1 MIAEFLLPDLGEGLP
16 EAEIVQWHVAE
27 GDDVSL
33 NQTIAEVETAKA
45 IVEIPSPYAGTV
57 QGLHAAAGDVVAV
70 GSPLVSFAVEGADA
84 ASAAPAGRGEGDT
97 GEPAT
102 GSTPRPAEIR
112 SDAPRPDT
120 PEAPGAA
127 AERGAAAVH
136 HAAEGHEAVHG
147 AAEGRGTA
155 DVRRPTA
162 PAAQKDERATPNLV
176 GYGAAPSS
184 GGRPRRRPRGGGTA
198 VLDSD
203 HAVHEAAPHDV
214 LHTGPIE
221 VPVER
226 PRSTPPVR
234 KLAKDL
240 GIDLVLVAAAHP
252 GEPVT
257 RAHVEEFA
265 SREPAASGVASQ
277 TSEGRP
283 TAGNTSSPASTIGPV
298 EARPFSASA
307 STVPPAVPA
316 ASLRPGQAPDARV
329 TRTPIRGVRK
339 HTAAA
344 MVRSAFTAPHAT
356 TFLTVDVT
364 ATTELLASLK
374 SDRSLDGHRI
384 GVLAIVAK
392 AVCLALGRTPALN
405 ATWDDAAGEI
415 VEYHDV
421 NLGIAAATER
431 GLVVPVIPCAGALP
445 LVDLADAIADLAA
458 TARAGRTAPAAM
470 TGGTFSI
477 TNVGVFG
484 VDAGTPILNPG
495 EAGILAV
502 GAVRRTPWERHGE
515 IALRDVLTLSLS
527 FDHRLVDGA
536 EAARFL
542 TDVAAVLREPGRAML
557 LR

>member
-1 MIAEFLLPDLGEGLP
+1 MIAEFRLPDLGEGLP

-27 GDDVSL
+27 GDEVSL

-70 GSPLVSFAVEGADA
+70 GSPLVSFAVGADA
-84 ASAAPAGRGEGDT
+84 ESPAAVETGSPASRQAEVVADAPVSGASERRAADDLRTTAQGASAAGA
-97 GEPAT
+97 
-102 GSTPRPAEIR
+102 SRPAEVV
-112 SDAPRPDT
+112 ADT
-120 PEAPGAA
+120 PVSGAS
-127 AERGAAAVH
+127 ERRVADDLRATA
-136 HAAEGHEAVHG
+136 
-147 AAEGRGTA
+147 RGESE
-155 DVRRPTA
+155 
-162 PAAQKDERATPNLV
+162 KATPNLV

-184 GGRPRRRPRGGGTA
+184 GSRPRRRARGGATA
-198 VLDSD
+198 VLDGD
-203 HAVHEAAPHDV
+203 TAVREAAPHDV
-214 LHTGPIE
+214 LRTGPIDL
-221 VPVER
+221 PLER

-234 KLAKDL
+234 KLARDL
-240 GIDLVLVAAAHP
+240 GVDLVVVAAAHP
-252 GEPVT
+252 GETVT

-265 SREPAASGVASQ
+265 AR
-277 TSEGRP
+277 TP
-283 TAGNTSSPASTIGPV
+283 T
-298 EARPFSASA
+298 EAQVPGMVTDTLPSA
-307 STVPPAVPA
+307 STVPPASPFAPA
-316 ASLRPGQAPDARV
+316 RADRPSDARV

-344 MVRSAFTAPHAT
+344 MVQSAFTAPHAT
-356 TFLTVDVT
+356 TFLTLDVT

-374 SDRSLDGHRI
+374 TDRALDGHRI
-384 GVLAIVAK
+384 GVLAIVAQ

-405 ATWDDAAGEI
+405 ARWDETAGEI
-415 VEYHDV
+415 IEHHYV

-431 GLVVPVIPCAGALP
+431 GLVVPVIPDADTLGLI
-445 LVDLADAIADLAA
+445 DLADAIAELAA

-502 GAVRRTPWERHGE
+502 GAVRRTPWEHHGK

-542 TDVAAVLREPGRAML
+542 TDVAGVLREPGRAML
-557 LR
+557 FPRPRGGDFL

>member
-27 GDDVSL
+27 GDEVAL

-45 IVEIPSPYAGTV
+45 IVEIPSPHEGTV
-57 QGLHAAAGDVVAV
+57 QALHAAAGDVVAV
-70 GSPLVSFAVEGADA
+70 GAPLVSFAVGVDA
-84 ASAAPAGRGEGDT
+84 AT
-97 GEPAT
+97 
-102 GSTPRPAEIR
+102 PAE
-112 SDAPRPDT
+112 STSDT
-120 PEAPGAA
+120 PLPDA
-127 AERGAAAVH
+127 AERGAADELRTAVP
-136 HAAEGHEAVHG
+136 AEEAC
-147 AAEGRGTA
+147 AM
-155 DVRRPTA
+155 
-162 PAAQKDERATPNLV
+162 PNLV
-176 GYGAAPSS
+176 GYGASPSS
-184 GGRPRRRPRGGGTA
+184 STRPQRRARRGATVTLDPDTA
-198 VLDSD
+198 VR
-203 HAVHEAAPHDV
+203 EAAPHDV
-214 LHTGPIE
+214 LRTGPIDL
-221 VPVER
+221 PLER

-240 GIDLVLVAAAHP
+240 GVDLTLVAAARP
-252 GEPVT
+252 GETVT
-257 RAHVEEFA
+257 RAHVEEY
-265 SREPAASGVASQ
+265 AARAPQNV
-277 TSEGRP
+277 
-283 TAGNTSSPASTIGPV
+283 
-298 EARPFSASA
+298 SA
-307 STVPPAVPA
+307 STVPPAPARAPQHAPSSTVPPA
-316 ASLRPGQAPDARV
+316 ETPSARV

-344 MVRSAFTAPHAT
+344 MVQSAFTAPHAT
-356 TFLTVDVT
+356 TFLTLDVT
-364 ATTELLASLK
+364 ATTELLASLTG
-374 SDRSLDGHRI
+374 DRALDGHRI

-405 ATWDDAAGEI
+405 ARWDEAAGEI
-415 VEYHDV
+415 VEHHYV
-421 NLGIAAATER
+421 TLGIAVATER
-431 GLVVPVIPCAGALP
+431 GLVVPVIPDADTLP
-445 LVDLADAIADLAA
+445 LVEIADAIAELAA

-502 GAVRRTPWERHGE
+502 GAVRRTPWEYQGE

-542 TDVAAVLREPGRAML
+542 TDVAGVLREPGRAML

>member
-16 EAEIVQWHVAE
+16 EAEIVQWHVSE
-27 GDDVSL
+27 GDTVTL

-57 QGLHAAAGDVVAV
+57 EGLHAAAGDVVAV
-70 GSPLVSFAVEGADA
+70 GSPLVSFTVEGAGA
-84 ASAAPAGRGEGDT
+84 GSPAESEASASGD
-97 GEPAT
+97 
-102 GSTPRPAEIR
+102 RPAEF
-112 SDAPRPDT
+112 AADT
-120 PEAPGAA
+120 PGAA
-127 AERGAAAVH
+127 ALGRRAAGDLRATARGAAAEGASR
-136 HAAEGHEAVHG
+136 AAEFAADTPG
-147 AAEGRGTA
+147 AAVSGRRAGDDLRATVLGGA
-155 DVRRPTA
+155 SE
-162 PAAQKDERATPNLV
+162 KATPNLV

-184 GGRPRRRPRGGGTA
+184 GTRPRRRARRGATTLDADTA
-198 VLDSD
+198 VR
-203 HAVHEAAPHDV
+203 EAAPHDV
-214 LHTGPIE
+214 LRTGPIDL
-221 VPVER
+221 PFER

-240 GIDLVLVAAAHP
+240 GVDLVLVASAHP
-252 GEPVT
+252 GETIT

-265 SREPAASGVASQ
+265 ARTPAASS
-277 TSEGRP
+277 P
-283 TAGNTSSPASTIGPV
+283 SS
-298 EARPFSASA
+298 SA
-307 STVPPAVPA
+307 STVPPASPD
-316 ASLRPGQAPDARV
+316 SLIPRV

-344 MVRSAFTAPHAT
+344 MVQSAFTAPHAT
-356 TFLTVDVT
+356 TFLTLDVT
-364 ATTELLASLK
+364 ATTALLASLK
-374 SDRSLDGHRI
+374 ADRSLDGHRI

-405 ATWDDAAGEI
+405 AKWDEGADEI
-415 VEYHDV
+415 VEHHYV

-431 GLVVPVIPCAGALP
+431 GLVVPVISDADRLP
-445 LVDLADAIADLAA
+445 LVELADAIAELAA

-502 GAVRRTPWERHGE
+502 GAVRRTPWEHDGE

-527 FDHRLVDGA
+527 FDHRVVDGA

-542 TDVAAVLREPGRAML
+542 TDVAGVLREPGRAML

>member
-16 EAEIVQWHVAE
+16 EAEIVQWLVDE
-27 GDDVSL
+27 GDEVSL

-45 IVEIPSPYAGTV
+45 VVEIPSPYAGTV
-57 QGLHAAAGDVVAV
+57 RGLHAAAGDVVAV
-70 GSPLVSFAVEGADA
+70 GSPLVSFAVGEADA
-84 ASAAPAGRGEGDT
+84 APTTAEAGGTVRAAESAA
-97 GEPAT
+97 
-102 GSTPRPAEIR
+102 
-112 SDAPRPDT
+112 DT
-120 PEAPGAA
+120 PAA
-127 AERGAAAVH
+127 DDG
-136 HAAEGHEAVHG
+136 
-147 AAEGRGTA
+147 
-155 DVRRPTA
+155 VRRVADESRTTERESA
-162 PAAQKDERATPNLV
+162 PAATPNLV
-176 GYGAAPSS
+176 GYGAAPAT
-184 GGRPRRRPRGGGTA
+184 GARPRRRPRTAGTIA
-198 VLDSD
+198 TAEIE
-203 HAVHEAAPHDV
+203 HAVHRSAPHDV
-214 LHTGPIE
+214 
-221 VPVER
+221 VPAAVAEQAAER

-240 GIDLVLVAAAHP
+240 GVDLVLVAAAHP
-252 GEPVT
+252 GDLVT

-265 SREPAASGVASQ
+265 ARAASTG
-277 TSEGRP
+277 T
-283 TAGNTSSPASTIGPV
+283 TAMASTP
-298 EARPFSASA
+298 ARASADPFSLA
-307 STVPPAVPA
+307 STVPPAVSTDP
-316 ASLRPGQAPDARV
+316 RI

-356 TFLTVDVT
+356 TFLTLDVT
-364 ATTELLASLK
+364 ATIELLASLK
-374 SDRSLDGHRI
+374 TDRALDGHRI

-405 ATWDDAAGEI
+405 ARWDEEAGEI
-415 VEYHDV
+415 VEHHFV
-421 NLGIAAATER
+421 NLGIAAATDR
-431 GLVVPVIPCAGALP
+431 GLVVPVVRDADALP
-445 LVDLADAIADLAA
+445 LVELADAIAELAG
-458 TARAGRTAPAAM
+458 TARAGRTAPADM

-502 GAVRRTPWERHGE
+502 GAVRRTPWEHHGE

-542 TDVAAVLREPGRAML
+542 TDVAGVLREPGRAML

>member
-1 MIAEFLLPDLGEGLP
+1 MIREFLLPDLGEGLP

-27 GDDVSL
+27 GDAVTL

-70 GSPLVSFAVEGADA
+70 GSPLVSFAVGADA
-84 ASAAPAGRGEGDT
+84 ESPARSEAPASVD
-97 GEPAT
+97 
-102 GSTPRPAEIR
+102 RPAE
-112 SDAPRPDT
+112 SAADT
-120 PEAPGAA
+120 PMTGAVERRA
-127 AERGAAAVH
+127 AEDLR
-136 HAAEGHEAVHG
+136 
-147 AAEGRGTA
+147 T
-155 DVRRPTA
+155 TA
-162 PAAQKDERATPNLV
+162 PEETTRATPNLV
-176 GYGAAPSS
+176 GYGAAPAS
-184 GGRPRRRPRGGGTA
+184 GSRPRRRARSGATA

-203 HAVHEAAPHDV
+203 HAVREAAPHDV
-214 LHTGPIE
+214 LRTGPIE
-221 VPVER
+221 LPLER

-240 GIDLVLVAAAHP
+240 GVDLVLVAAAHP
-252 GEPVT
+252 GETVT

-265 SREPAASGVASQ
+265 ARTPTEAPAL
-277 TSEGRP
+277 
-283 TAGNTSSPASTIGPV
+283 
-298 EARPFSASA
+298 A

-316 ASLRPGQAPDARV
+316 STDPRV

-344 MVRSAFTAPHAT
+344 MVQSAFTAPHAT
-356 TFLTVDVT
+356 TFLTLDVT
-364 ATTELLASLK
+364 ATTELLASLRH
-374 SDRSLDGHRI
+374 DRALDGHRI
-384 GVLAIVAK
+384 GVLAVVAK

-405 ATWDDAAGEI
+405 AKWDEPAGEI
-415 VEYHDV
+415 VLHHYV

-431 GLVVPVIPCAGALP
+431 GLVVPVIPDADTLP

-502 GAVRRTPWERHGE
+502 GAVRRTPWEHDGE

-542 TDVAAVLREPGRAML
+542 TDVAGVLREPGRAML

>member
-27 GDDVSL
+27 GDTVTL

-57 QGLHAAAGDVVAV
+57 QGLHAAAGDVVEV

-84 ASAAPAGRGEGDT
+84 GTPAPASS
-97 GEPAT
+97 EPT
-102 GSTPRPAEIR
+102 S
-112 SDAPRPDT
+112 AP
-120 PEAPGAA
+120 
-127 AERGAAAVH
+127 AAVSP
-136 HAAEGHEAVHG
+136 AAVSPAA
-147 AAEGRGTA
+147 AAEGRAVEEVVDAPVEVPA
-155 DVRRPTA
+155 DDI
-162 PAAQKDERATPNLV
+162 AARATPNLV
-176 GYGAAPSS
+176 GYGAAPTS
-184 GGRPRRRPRGGGTA
+184 GTRPRRRARGAGTVTLDTDRA
-198 VLDSD
+198 VR
-203 HAVHEAAPHDV
+203 EAAPHDV
-214 LHTGPIE
+214 VRTGPIDL
-221 VPVER
+221 PLER

-234 KLAKDL
+234 KFAKDH

-252 GEPVT
+252 GEMVT
-257 RAHVEEFA
+257 RAHVEEYA
-265 SREPAASGVASQ
+265 ARIAPPSTAATQAPTRAESRSDTS
-277 TSEGRP
+277 SEGSVVPSGSAVR
-283 TAGNTSSPASTIGPV
+283 ASDP
-298 EARPFSASA
+298 
-307 STVPPAVPA
+307 
-316 ASLRPGQAPDARV
+316 RV

-344 MVRSAFTAPHAT
+344 MVQSAFTAPHAT
-356 TFLTVDVT
+356 TFLTLDVT

-374 SDRSLDGHRI
+374 TDRALDGHKI
-384 GVLAIVAK
+384 GLLAIVAK

-405 ATWDDAAGEI
+405 ARWDEAAGEI
-415 VEYHDV
+415 VEHHYV
-421 NLGIAAATER
+421 NLGIAAATDR
-431 GLVVPVIPCAGALP
+431 GLVVPVIPDADALA
-445 LVDLADAIADLAA
+445 LVDLADAIAELAA

-502 GAVRRTPWERHGE
+502 GALRRTPWEHHGE

-542 TDVAAVLREPGRAML
+542 TDVAGVMREPGRAML